1 MVRAATDL
9 QLHSLTCEQF
19 LPVVTGFPL
28 SARQARASVDTM
40 LERARRARLT
50 THACPIAL
58 KLQLLGGQTSLR

>member
-9 QLHSLTCEQF
+9 QLHSLTSEQF

-40 LERARRARLT
+40 LERFSSEGPADDTRLAQM
-50 THACPIAL
+50 H
-58 KLQLLGGQTSLR
+58 